1 MLRVVRNGSKRLE
14 YELRQTGRKDI
25 LFHILPGQTLKVYA
39 PQFMHLR
46 AIDEIV
52 RKRMDEM
59 LDKQAELD
67 AKLSEN
73 NAEHPVADGS
83 DLHVC
88 GKTYKLKLICSSE
101 TELSIED
108 GICCL
113 KLPRPEDATAV
124 REALRRGFVD
134 LALKTIPARL
144 RYWAPR
150 LGVSYG
156 RVTLRDQETRWGSC
170 SAKHNLNFNWR
181 IILAPPEVLDYVVI
195 HELCHLLEFNH
206 SPRFWKLVESQM
218 PDYSYWKNWLK
229 QHADD
234 LHAYF

>member
-1 MLRVVRNGSKRLE
+1 MLRVVRSGSKRLE

-46 AIDEIV
+46 DIDEIV
-52 RKRMDEM
+52 RKRIDEM
-59 LDKQAELD
+59 LAKQAELD

-73 NAEHPVADGS
+73 NAAHPVSDGS
-83 DLHVC
+83 ALHFG
-88 GKTYKLKLICSSE
+88 GKTYTLKLIPSSE
-101 TELSIED
+101 TGLSFENE
-108 GICCL
+108 ICYL
-113 KLPRPEDATAV
+113 KLPQPEDERAV
-124 REALRRGFVD
+124 RETLRRGFVD

-150 LGVSYG
+150 LGVTYG
-156 RVTLRDQETRWGSC
+156 RVTLRDQKTRWGSC

-181 IILAPPEVLDYVVI
+181 LILAPPEVLDYVVI
-195 HELCHLLEFNH
+195 HELCHLVEFNH

-229 QHADD
+229 QHTDD
-234 LHAYF
+234 LYSYF